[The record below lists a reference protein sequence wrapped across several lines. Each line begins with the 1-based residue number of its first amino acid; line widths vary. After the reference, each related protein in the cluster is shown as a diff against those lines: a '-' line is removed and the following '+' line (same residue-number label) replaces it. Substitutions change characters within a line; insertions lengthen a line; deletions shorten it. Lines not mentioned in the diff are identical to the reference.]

1 MRKCVNNNG
10 VINEC
15 TENTI
20 NNTYTIHDNNN
31 ASCNK
36 DNRPCLARIIM
47 RLPITGT

>member
-20 NNTYTIHDNNN
+20 NNNNN

-47 RLPITGT
+47 RLPGTGT